1 MRPVYGRDSYTLA
14 KIHCWLRFSIFWLR
28 KCSKVIKGVAIF
40 TPLFLKFTPFLPN
53 LIFIL
58 LSLIFIIEFN
68 IYIFGIIIFTHNRTL
83 EKWFSIFIYDAI
95 MYYFVD
101 WPKKYI
107 RLSFLFYVCNS
118 AGATPM
124 RRKRSSLALGKVWTW
139 NGDYGGVLIP
149 LLKSNVP
156 ANLDRTPLHFAAMQ
170 VELTWC
176 NFLFRRWTQTKTEN
190 ENHIVSSA
198 AWVCK

>member
-1 MRPVYGRDSYTLA
+1 
-14 KIHCWLRFSIFWLR
+14 
-28 KCSKVIKGVAIF
+28 
-40 TPLFLKFTPFLPN
+40 
-53 LIFIL
+53 
-58 LSLIFIIEFN
+58 
-68 IYIFGIIIFTHNRTL
+68 
-83 EKWFSIFIYDAI
+83 

-170 VELTWC
+170 VELRRC
-176 NFLFRRWTQTKTEN
+176 NYMFRRWTQIKTEK
-190 ENHIVSSA
+190 EEHMVSSA
-198 AWVCK
+198 AWVLKEVLCSAYREVVHAAWDIVSITSSVCVLDIWCSSTLQSSTQFSLRAKSWPRFGQCTVDTMLRCRIWCKWVKWDSFYQAFTTRPGCALAGD